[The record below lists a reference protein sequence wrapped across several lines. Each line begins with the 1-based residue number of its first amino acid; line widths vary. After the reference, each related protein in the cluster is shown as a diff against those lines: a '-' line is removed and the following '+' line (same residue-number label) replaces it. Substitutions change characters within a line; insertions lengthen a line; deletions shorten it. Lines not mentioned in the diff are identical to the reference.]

1 MTIFLKCLYSI
12 FEGIWRSCFGCDGW
26 ELPVLKY
33 RFVQHVIGFVVTFLF
48 LRYLDYR
55 VAQCVLFG
63 VVLQGLMWSRSHG
76 DYFSI
81 FSTAPDE
88 GRIKWID
95 WALKKIYGAGNY
107 YNFKGNF
114 TGMLLR
120 YTAPAILLS
129 IIVLNP
135 YLWLCGPV
143 VPVVYTICWWVYD
156 KGVYKIPAYHVAE
169 AIMGLEVG
177 AFIAFTC

>member
-1 MTIFLKCLYSI
+1 MKYLIYGF
-12 FEGIWRSCFGCDGW
+12 FEGAWRSCFGCDGW
-26 ELPVLKY
+26 GLPILKY
-33 RFVQHVIGFVVTFLF
+33 RFVQHIINFLAVF
-48 LRYLDYR
+48 FALKFADYSYI
-55 VAQCVLFG
+55 QCILFG

-95 WALKKIYGAGNY
+95 WVLKKIYGVGGY

-129 IIVLNP
+129 IIVLSP
-135 YLWLCGPV
+135 YFWICGLL
-143 VPVVYTICWWVYD
+143 VPVIYTVCWWLYD
-156 KGVYKIPAYHVAE
+156 RGVYKLPAYHVAE
-169 AIMGLEVG
+169 AIMGFEVG
-177 AFIAFTC
+177 LFISLL

>member
-1 MTIFLKCLYSI
+1 MIKLLFGFWMML
-12 FEGIWRSCFGCDGW
+12 WRSCFGCDGW
-26 ELPVLKY
+26 DIPILKY
-33 RFVQHVIGFVVTFLF
+33 RFVQHVIGFVATYLF
-48 LRYLDYR
+48 VRYMNYSVLQ
-55 VAQCVLFG
+55 ACLFG

-95 WALKKIYGAGNY
+95 WVLKKIYGVGGY

-135 YLWLCGPV
+135 ILWMCGLI
-143 VPVVYTICWWVYD
+143 VPIIYTVCWWLYD

-177 AFIAFTC
+177 LFIAYTL

>member
-1 MTIFLKCLYSI
+1 MKHILMSL
-12 FEGIWRSCFGCDGW
+12 FEGAWRSCFGCDGW
-26 ELPVLKY
+26 ELPILKY
-33 RFVQHVIGFVVTFLF
+33 RFVQHIINFVVVALF
-48 LRYLDYR
+48 LKCADYTLL
-55 VAQCVLFG
+55 QSCLFG
-63 VVLQGLMWSRSHG
+63 VVLQGLFYSRSHG

-95 WALKKIYGAGNY
+95 WVLRKIYGEGNY

-129 IIVLNP
+129 IIIHSWWF
-135 YLWLCGPV
+135 WLCGPI
-143 VPVVYTICWWVYD
+143 VPVIYTICWLVC
-156 KGVYKIPAYHVAE
+156 KKLPAYHVAE

-177 AFIAFTC
+177 LFISFL

>member
-1 MTIFLKCLYSI
+1 MLMGL
-12 FEGIWRSCFGCDGW
+12 FEGAWRSCFGCDGW
-26 ELPVLKY
+26 GLPILKY
-33 RFVQHVIGFVVTFLF
+33 RFVQHIIGFVVVFVA
-48 LRYLDYR
+48 LRLSDYSYL
-55 VAQCVLFG
+55 QCSAFS
-63 VVLQGLMWSRSHG
+63 VVLQALFWSRSHG

-95 WALKKIYGAGNY
+95 WTLKKLYGEGGY

-129 IIVLNP
+129 VIIFSP
-135 YLWLCGPV
+135 FFWACGLL
-143 VPVVYTICWWVYD
+143 VPVVYTVCWWLYD
-156 KGVYKIPAYHVAE
+156 KGAYKVPAYHVAE
-169 AIMGLEVG
+169 AVAGFEVG
-177 AFIAFTC
+177 LFIGAL

>member
-1 MTIFLKCLYSI
+1 MIKIIYSL
-12 FEGIWRSCFGCDGW
+12 FEGVWRSCFGNDGW
-26 ELPVLKY
+26 DLPILKY
-33 RFVQHVIGFVVTFLF
+33 RFVQHIIGFAVTLCFL
-48 LRYLDYR
+48 LYMGYHW
-55 VAQCVLFG
+55 VQTCLFG

-95 WALKKIYGAGNY
+95 WVLKKIYGKGGY

-129 IIVLNP
+129 IIILDP

-143 VPVVYTICWWVYD
+143 VPVVYTVCWWLYD
-156 KGVYKIPAYHVAE
+156 RGVYKIPAYHVAE
-169 AIMGLEVG
+169 AIMGFEVG
-177 AFIAFTC
+177 LFIAFTC

>member
-1 MTIFLKCLYSI
+1 MKLLYSI
-12 FEGIWRSCFGCDGW
+12 FEGVWRSCFGCDGW
-26 ELPVLKY
+26 DLPILKY
-33 RFVQHVIGFVVTFLF
+33 RFVQHIIGFVVTYLF
-48 LRYLDYR
+48 VRYMGYSVLQ
-55 VAQCVLFG
+55 ASLFG

-95 WALKKIYGAGNY
+95 WVLKKIYGVGGY

-135 YLWLCGPV
+135 ILWMCGLF
-143 VPVVYTICWWVYD
+143 VPVIYTVCWWLYD

-177 AFIAFTC
+177 LFIAYTL